1 MAGGIIIVRHPT
13 KTSIRYM
20 LVTSLVGILLGLVML
35 FYPGGTMTLMKT
47 GFKIFQGI
55 LTIFVLYYTISEAIH
70 YLKGGQMV
78 RGIGYILLGVL
89 FTALIWLIDVKWIFY
104 VVAFFLTVIG
114 IGEIVGAFQIPVG
127 KFFLGLLGIVDLMVA
142 LIIVLNPLVLAI
154 LIAWYV
160 LFWGVS
166 RLFLSLEL
174 RKALE

>member
-13 KTSIRYM
+13 KTSLRYM
-20 LVTSLVGILLGLVML
+20 LITSLLGIILGLVML
-35 FYPGGTMTLMKT
+35 FYPGGTMTLMQT
-47 GFKIFQGI
+47 GFKIFQAI
-55 LTIFVLYYTISEAIH
+55 LTIFVLYYAISEAVH
-70 YLKGGQMV
+70 YIKAQQMI
-78 RGIGYILLGVL
+78 RGIAYILLGVI

-104 VVAFFLTVIG
+104 VVAFFLAVIG
-114 IGEIVGAFQIPVG
+114 IGEIIGAFQVPVG
-127 KFFLGLLGIVDLMVA
+127 RFFLGLLGIVDLMIA
-142 LIIVLNPLVLAI
+142 LIIILNPLILAI